1 VKQAVAIVLAL
12 RTFRTLR
19 TGRKMDITAP
29 IQPPERKRRRR
40 RGFRSA
46 ATADH
51 GVPKAPDRT
60 VQGEP
65 SRREQ
70 HHRRLR
76 LGCWG
81 VSSAGSELNVRWVI
95 SGNDVRPASCPFFPS
110 KQTFVSAEH
119 VWFVPRAVLMF
130 PPAPRRSGQPR
141 RAKMERFYLLPGLV
155 AGSRLASRR
164 LAAGGGTFAGR
175 SPNGGER
182 LVHHCKR
189 LRIVHVQ
196 LRISRSSP

>member
-1 VKQAVAIVLAL
+1 
-12 RTFRTLR
+12 
-19 TGRKMDITAP
+19 MDITAP

-119 VWFVPRAVLMF
+119 VCFVPRAVLMF
-130 PPAPRRSGQPR
+130 PPAPDEAGNRDERKWSGSTYSPVWS
-141 RAKMERFYLLPGLV
+141 PV
-155 AGSRLASRR
+155 AGWPVGVSPPVVGLLRGVVQMAANAWSITASV
-164 LAAGGGTFAGR
+164 LGSYT
-175 SPNGGER
+175 
-182 LVHHCKR
+182 
-189 LRIVHVQ
+189 
-196 LRISRSSP
+196 SS